1 MKILIVIVSFLIVAS
16 FCSGQTISELQKKKQ
31 NAAKEIEYTTRLLK
45 EIRQDQRSSLSRLQL
60 IDNQIK
66 QRTTIISSIQK
77 EISVY
82 QEFIDNN
89 MLVIEM
95 LEEDVEKIKREYAKL
110 IRSAY
115 RNRNIN
121 DKILFLLSAENVNQA
136 HRRFLYMKRY
146 TAYRENQAELIET
159 IQSVLS
165 AKVGKLE
172 HQKKVKE
179 QLIQATQK
187 ETSQLST
194 EKLEQNKEF
203 RKLQSQQGSLR
214 KKLRQQQRIEEQLER
229 QIQKII
235 EEETSKNEKTGEIGF
250 DLTPEQR
257 LIGNSFA
264 QNKSRLPWPV
274 ERGVITEHFGFHRH
288 PVLTN
293 VSIENNGINIATEA
307 GSIVRSVFN
316 GEVSRVFGISGGNT
330 AVIIR
335 HGKYLSVYSNLQ
347 DVVVKKGD
355 KVTTKQT
362 IGIVFFDRE
371 EGNKSILKF
380 QIWFE
385 NKKLNPEVWIGR

>member
-1 MKILIVIVSFLIVAS
+1 MKILIMIVSFLVIESV
-16 FCSGQTISELQKKKQ
+16 CYGQTISELQKKKQ
-31 NAAKEIEYTTRLLK
+31 NAAKEIEYTTRLLN

-66 QRTTIISSIQK
+66 QRNTIISSIQE
-77 EISVY
+77 EIKVY

-89 MLVIEM
+89 ILVIEM
-95 LEEDVEKIKREYAKL
+95 LEEDVEQIKSEYAKL

-121 DKILFLLSAENVNQA
+121 DNILFLLSAENVNQA

-146 TAYRENQAELIET
+146 TAYRESQAELIEI

-172 HQKKVKE
+172 YQKKIK
-179 QLIQATQK
+179 QGLIQATQK
-187 ETSQLST
+187 ESSQLSK
-194 EKLEQNKEF
+194 EKLQQNEEF
-203 RKLQSQQGSLR
+203 RKLQSQQGNLR
-214 KKLRQQQRIEEQLER
+214 KKLRQQQQIEKQLER
-229 QIQKII
+229 QIQKLI
-235 EEETSKNEKTGEIGF
+235 EEEASKNTKTGETGF

-257 LIGNSFA
+257 LIGDNFA

-274 ERGVITEHFGFHRH
+274 ERGIITEHFGIHRH
-288 PVLTN
+288 PVLSN
-293 VSIENNGINIATEA
+293 VRIENNGINIATEA
-307 GSIVRSVFN
+307 GSKVRSVFN

-355 KVTTKQT
+355 KVSAKQT
-362 IGIVFFDRE
+362 IGTVFFDK
-371 EGNKSILKF
+371 EGNKSVLKF